1 MSEHENGRA
10 RTGRYRVALPWPSLL
25 FGLATAAFLLITT
38 DPWLVAFYDIPD
50 PVLRQEVRYALVAIL
65 GLLVWFDVRRSRRQH
80 TRRSAEL
87 QQLHEQVDD
96 LWQRN
101 KQLQLKAHTYSEHAD
116 KLKLFISD
124 KLLEYIEYDEKFL
137 HFKGIASEVRHNGVI
152 SFDKVQTALQ
162 QALAAAR
169 ERADADGATGERGTD
184 YRAALDALHYLWD
197 LLDLSTAENLT
208 LHIGNL
214 LCECEEQYCQR
225 LLDSE
230 QALALP
236 YEPAYSPQ
244 RAAWRAL
251 AMVREDPL
259 PPLDGNAT
267 YALDDNQVRARLEPV
282 GELLGRENHLVLLLE
297 NLLRNAQF
305 YSAKRGYSSPFA
317 PIALTLTEEDGDA
330 VLRVY
335 NRGPH
340 VREEDRDNLFQLG
353 YTTRRKREHHG
364 RGLGLYFVNEIV
376 KGYEGRISVTNVD
389 NEPARYALRFTLQNG
404 EEIDET
410 AEVVLEDGRARCL
423 TRDGATAKSL
433 EWTVKS
439 PVLQA
444 QVDAGDGTGTQLLEG
459 FVTTGTQDFPDP
471 AHRGH
476 PHWRLRHRPAPQGA
490 PARVRTAER
499 QRRGVRDPP
508 AHGTET
514 AGHHRHRD
522 RCRTDRG
529 RRRRDGRSVNR
540 SAWRSGRSSGHDSR
554 LHPR

>member
-1 MSEHENGRA
+1 LLEAGAGERIVSDAENGRA

-38 DPWLVAFYDIPD
+38 DPWLVAFYDIPA
-50 PVLRQEVRYALVAIL
+50 PALRAEIRYALVAVL
-65 GLLVWFDVRRSRRQH
+65 GLLVWFDVRRSQRQH
-80 TRRSAEL
+80 ASRSDEL
-87 QQLHEQVDD
+87 EQLHAQVDD

-162 QALAAAR
+162 QGLTATDPQANTPESSAGTAAR
-169 ERADADGATGERGTD
+169 
-184 YRAALDALHYLWD
+184 YRAALDAMHYLWD

-208 LHIGNL
+208 LHIGSL

-225 LLDSE
+225 LLDSR

-236 YEPAYSPQ
+236 YEPAYSAQ

-259 PPLDGNAT
+259 PELEDGSAFV
-267 YALDDNQVRARLEPV
+267 LEDDQVRARLEPV
-282 GELLGRENHLVLLLE
+282 DELLGKENHLVLLLE

-317 PIALTLTEEDGDA
+317 PIGLTLTEADGDA
-330 VLRVY
+330 CLRVY

-340 VREEDRDNLFQLG
+340 IREEDRPNLFQLG
-353 YTTRRKREHHG
+353 YSTRRKREHHG

-376 KGYEGRISVTNVD
+376 KGYEGRITVD
-389 NEPARYALRFTLQNG
+389 NVRNETARYTVGVTLQNG
-404 EEIDET
+404 ESFEDSVEI
-410 AEVVLEDGRARCL
+410 VVAQGKPCCVESDGTT
-423 TRDGATAKSL
+423 TRSRT
-433 EWTVKS
+433 WIVRS
-439 PVLQA
+439 PVTRVTVQ
-444 QVDAGDGTGTQLLEG
+444 AGDDDAPHVLEG
-459 FVTTGTQDFPDP
+459 FAATGTQDFPDP

-476 PHWRLRHRPAPQGA
+476 PHWRIRHRPGRRQHRIEFEPLNVSGVEFEIRL
-490 PARVRTAER
+490 PTARKRLDTTGVEIDAEPIAADLDADER
-499 QRRGVRDPP
+499 Q
-508 AHGTET
+508 
-514 AGHHRHRD
+514 
-522 RCRTDRG
+522 
-529 RRRRDGRSVNR
+529 
-540 SAWRSGRSSGHDSR
+540 
-554 LHPR
+554 